1 MDMQELKSLIYQGE
15 KVDIECKKAE
25 SKVPT
30 SAYESYSAFANTKGG
45 YIILGVK
52 EDKIKTNPEERFVL
66 QGIENADKQKEDF
79 WNTINGNKVN
89 VNILKDEDVYKVEDD
104 GITLLVIHVPR
115 AEFNMRPVYVGENPY
130 KGTYKRNHEGDYH
143 ATEHEIRGMIR
154 DQNPEGND
162 SMILEYYTMD
172 DIDKETLR
180 KYRQIFEIRNDG
192 HVWNPLDDKSFLE
205 KLGGYRKDRKT
216 GIEGVTLAGLM
227 MFGTGQ
233 AIREKFSNIFMDY
246 RNETEVTVNVRWNDR
261 ITYDGTWENNLF
273 NFFSKVTPK
282 LTEDLPKPFKLEGIQ
297 RIDETPVHKAV
308 REAFVNL
315 IIHAD
320 YLMDAG
326 TLKIIKKNKSFEFT
340 NPGILKLPIEDIFRG
355 GNSKPRNPH
364 MQTMLRMV
372 GFGDN
377 AGSGFPTILAT
388 WEAEGWIK
396 PKLVENTILN
406 QVTLELCMMP
416 AWLLK
421 LQELE
426 TQIIEKLNTSSEEF
440 VAIQQSLAEA
450 TGNISIPKTE
460 GMEAAIVAFANGISV
475 LPTVQ
480 CESIENA
487 LMEIVKQGRE
497 IGDFAKILSDKL
509 AEKSAERVS
518 ESAEKSAE
526 KINADFSKRQRQ
538 ILEYM
543 KKGVLYSTEEIAV
556 AIGLKGPRTRQLLNE
571 LVAMGVVE
579 CTAAT
584 KNRRY
589 VKK

>member
-15 KVDIECKKAE
+15 TVDIECKKAE
-25 SKVPT
+25 SNVPK

-52 EDKIKTNPEERFVL
+52 EDKTKTNPEERFVL
-66 QGIENADKQKEDF
+66 QGIENPDKQKEDF

-89 VNILKDEDVYKVEDD
+89 VNVLKDEDVFKVEGDN
-104 GITLLVIHVPR
+104 IAFLVIHVPR

-130 KGTYKRNHEGDYH
+130 KGTFKRNHEGDYH

-154 DQNPEGND
+154 DQNLEGND
-162 SMILEYYTMD
+162 GTILEYYTMD

-180 KYRQIFEIRNDG
+180 KYRQVFEIRNDG

-216 GIEGVTLAGLM
+216 GVEGLTLAGLM

-233 AIREKFSNIFMDY
+233 AIRERFSNIFMDY
-246 RNETEVTVNVRWNDR
+246 RNETEVTVDVRWNDR

-297 RIDETPVHKAV
+297 RIDETAVHKAV

-326 TLKIIKKNKSFEFT
+326 TLKIIKKSKSFEFT
-340 NPGILKLPIEDIFRG
+340 NPGILKLSIEDIFRG

-388 WEAEGWIK
+388 WEAQGWIE
-396 PKLVENTILN
+396 PKLVENTGLN

-426 TQIIEKLNTSSEEF
+426 NQIIEKTSASPEQLRI
-440 VAIQQSLAEA
+440 IQKNFGEA
-450 TGNISIPKTE
+450 MGNISISKTE
-460 GMEAAIVAFANGISV
+460 GIEVAIESFAQSIAAMPAVQYESVGKALLLVAEQGNEISN
-475 LPTVQ
+475 
-480 CESIENA
+480 S
-487 LMEIVKQGRE
+487 
-497 IGDFAKILSDKL
+497 AKLLLKKL
-509 AEKSAERVS
+509 S

-526 KINADFSKRQRQ
+526 SAESAEKNVDKLSKRQRQ

-543 KKGVLYSTEEIAV
+543 EKEELYSTEELAD
-556 AIGLKGPRTRQLLNE
+556 AIGLKGARTRQLLNE
-571 LVAMGVVE
+571 LVAMRVVE

-589 VKK
+589 FKK